1 MAEWCQNKDC
11 AKKKTQSQI
20 RGSKGSK
27 YYQSNK
33 AHAYYY
39 NMFCSQR
46 CFHNW
51 FTDHNQ
57 TCLNVVG
64 EIGKQTVQVDDD
76 WSVEYVSSY
85 RSNNDTDEYYLI
97 NKLQGIKQRV
107 TRDQA
112 QTPEQQE
119 EEYSEW
125 RTINDDQ
132 AKELAISLGLAK

>member
-11 AKKKTQSQI
+11 AKKKTLTQI

-33 AHAYYY
+33 ASSYYY

-97 NKLQGIKQRV
+97 NKLQGVKQLI

-112 QTPEQQE
+112 QTREQQR
-119 EEYSEW
+119 EEYGQCL
-125 RTINDDQ
+125 TIDDDQ
-132 AKELAISLGLAK
+132 AKELAISLGLAR